1 MRSTCPRFP
10 TVRPWKPSKRRA
22 LSSGCTCAEDDPF
35 WRPSWKS
42 NCSKGLKVIKPWM
55 IDNRI
60 PMTNHLAE
68 VYAIT
73 HLRCTPFF
81 YPPTF
86 SVYQEIW
93 NPAVVVVTEGKG
105 NQSSKYL
112 LWPLKKHVS
121 QSLDLSTGG
130 GVMAGKAVKGDWR
143 KEIADYQVPWE
154 EQQNGSV

>member
-1 MRSTCPRFP
+1 MFTSFFFLSGSTTVSYGWMRSTCPRFP

-35 WRPSWKS
+35 WRLSWKS

-105 NQSSKYL
+105 NQSSKYE
-112 LWPLKKHVS
+112 PKE
-121 QSLDLSTGG
+121 
-130 GVMAGKAVKGDWR
+130 GKDR
-143 KEIADYQVPWE
+143 FM
-154 EQQNGSV
+154 